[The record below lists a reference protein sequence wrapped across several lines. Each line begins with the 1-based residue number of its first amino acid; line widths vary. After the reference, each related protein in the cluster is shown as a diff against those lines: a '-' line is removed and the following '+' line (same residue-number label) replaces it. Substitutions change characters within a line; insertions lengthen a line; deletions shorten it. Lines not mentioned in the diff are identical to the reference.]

1 MVHNKIIFLDVDGVI
16 NIPNYIKF
24 DKNCLNNLRLII
36 EKTGAKII
44 VSSSWRTGSLV
55 TTKQALTDGGFPNDL
70 LPFVI
75 GETLRKWSQTIK
87 GSHLKVVRGNEIGT
101 WVDRNLRYAWHDNPD
116 MLEQYKVL
124 REDGS
129 FKMMRSNVSGKDF
142 SYVILDDDNDMLLC
156 QSNYFVH
163 TDGLVGLTKENVK
176 EAVYILNRI
185 DELKPP
191 DQHLYESFITNSRK
205 RTHED

>member
-16 NIPNYIKF
+16 NIPNYLKF
-24 DKNCLNNLRLII
+24 DERCLENLRLIV
-36 EKTGAKII
+36 KQTGAKII
-44 VSSSWRTGSLV
+44 VSSSWRTGSLIK
-55 TTKQALTDGGFPNDL
+55 TKETLVEGGFPEDL
-70 LPFVI
+70 LPFII
-75 GETLRKWSQTIK
+75 GETIRKWSQTIK

-101 WVDRNLRYAWHDNPD
+101 WVDRNLRYAWHDNPE

-129 FKMMRSNVSGKDF
+129 FKMMRSNIAGKDF

-156 QSNYFVH
+156 QTNYFVL
-163 TDGLVGLTKENVK
+163 TNGLIGLTRENVK
-176 EAVYILNRI
+176 EAVHILNRI
-185 DELKPP
+185 DKFKDA
-191 DQHLYESFITNSRK
+191 DQHNFDYFTENSRK